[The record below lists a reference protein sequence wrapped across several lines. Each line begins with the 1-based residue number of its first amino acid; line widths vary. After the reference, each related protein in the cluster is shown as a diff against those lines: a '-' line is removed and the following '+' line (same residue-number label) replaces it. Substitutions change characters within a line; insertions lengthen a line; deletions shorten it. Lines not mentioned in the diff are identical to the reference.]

1 MANNNKATTS
11 HSTSTIQSPLLGQK
25 LLTGIAL
32 SGLIFTASAFTPAM
46 AKMSLNDQNC
56 NVTLNYDVT
65 VEPKSLKVSEKGA
78 EKYRVEVGQL
88 FVEGKAVNLNAKQQ
102 KLLTQYSDEVS
113 RQVPEVI
120 DLVGEVVNVA
130 TQAVSMA
137 LTPLLGD
144 AAGSQIDKLMAG
156 IEKRVDTM
164 AYQHGD
170 KFFIGSTDASLEE
183 TFNDEFEQE
192 MENII
197 SNSIGSLMMSMGSQI
212 MSAEGGSFEE
222 KMNTFATKMENV
234 GKDIETQMES
244 QSQALEARA
253 NKVCGD
259 FEHLMVLEKQLRK
272 EIPQLAPYPLAVMQD
287 QPLAE

>member
-1 MANNNKATTS
+1 MANNKTTS
-11 HSTSTIQSPLLGQK
+11 ASSNKTLQSPAFGHK

-32 SGLIFTASAFTPAM
+32 SGLIFTTGALTPAM

-65 VEPKSLKVSEKGA
+65 VEPKSLKVSQKGT

-88 FVEGKAVNLNAKQQ
+88 FVEGKAVNLNPKQQ

-120 DLVGEVVNVA
+120 DLVGEVVTMA

-212 MSAEGGSFEE
+212 MSSEGGSFEE
-222 KMNTFATKMENV
+222 KMNTFAAKMENV

-244 QSQALEARA
+244 QSQALEVRA
-253 NKVCGD
+253 DKVCSD
-259 FEHLMVLEKQLRK
+259 FEQLMVLENQLRK
-272 EIPQLAPYPLAVMQD
+272 EIPQLAPYPLAVLQD
-287 QPLAE
+287 KPLAE